1 MPDRERLEERIQ
13 DSGLK
18 KEFIA
23 QKLGMSLNSLNNKIS
38 GRTSFLIGEAFKLKE
53 ILNLD
58 EDVFN
63 DIFLNRC

>member
-53 ILNLD
+53 ILNID

>member
-63 DIFLNRC
+63 DIFLN